1 MVRELDRF
9 QPNHSGLFRALK
21 PLNQSL
27 VRQTQSELE
36 FVRSSL
42 EDSFV
47 EYAFEELECVL
58 PSIEHQLPDYSRRLL

>member
-1 MVRELDRF
+1 MIRELDRCP
-9 QPNHSGLFRALK
+9 PNHSGLFQALR

-27 VRQTQSELE
+27 VQQTRSELE
-36 FVRSSL
+36 FVHSSL

-58 PSIEHQLPDYSRRLL
+58 PWIEHQLPDYSRRLL